1 MSIMATI
8 ARYMENDIGRHVKR
22 ADLIDNM
29 DIMRISDPTDADFKL
44 TALQAGYKLAQSALG
59 WSENVCMRYACGE

>member
-29 DIMRISDPTDADFKL
+29 DIMRISDPTDADFQRI
-44 TALQAGYKLAQSALG
+44 ARYRQAIKILD
-59 WSENVCMRYACGE
+59 GEA